1 MVHWEERVLMQNIY
15 IHYCCNISIVG
26 LSLERDIKLS
36 VKSNSESI
44 KQSSV
49 HDQCRDVYSYLRYKQ
64 E

>member
-1 MVHWEERVLMQNIY
+1 MQNIY
-15 IHYCCNISIVG
+15 MQYCYNISIVG

-44 KQSSV
+44 KQSAV